1 MLNGFILSCQLQQNL
16 AADVEDELTQFGHK
30 KKKTMQCYIRQSAKR
45 IDDENDTYY
54 NNKKQN
60 NH

>member
-1 MLNGFILSCQLQQNL
+1 MLNGFVLSCQLQQNL

-30 KKKTMQCYIRQSAKR
+30 KKTMQCYNRQSAKR

-60 NH
+60 NN